1 MTPSRQLVLELP
13 HRAAFG
19 REDFL
24 VTDSNAAAVAM
35 IDRWPDWPAHGVV
48 LVGPSGSGKSH
59 LVEVWR
65 ARSQATRIA
74 ASELTLAMVPEIV
87 ASGAVAIED
96 APSEL
101 DEAALFH
108 LLNAARAEGAQVLI
122 TSEALP
128 LGWSLRIP
136 DLLSRLKA
144 LPVAQLGAPDDALLR
159 GVLVK
164 LFADRQL
171 AVEEAVISY
180 LLLRMP
186 RQLAAANAIVS
197 EIDRKALEEKAGV
210 TRPFVSRVLQ
220 GFTEPGFSDED

>member
-1 MTPSRQLVLELP
+1 MTPPRQLVLELP

-35 IDRWPDWPAHGVV
+35 IDRWPDWPAHGVL

-65 ARSQATRIA
+65 TRSRAKQIA
-74 ASELTLAMVPEIV
+74 AGELILAVVPEIV

-96 APSEL
+96 APRGL

-108 LLNAARAEGAQVLI
+108 LLNAARAENAQVLI
-122 TSEALP
+122 TSETLP
-128 LGWSLRIP
+128 QGWGLRIP

-171 AVEEAVISY
+171 GVEEAVISY
-180 LLLRMP
+180 LVLRMP

-197 EIDRKALEEKAGV
+197 EIDRKALEEKAAV
-210 TRPFVSRVLQ
+210 TRPFVARVLQ
-220 GFTEPGFSDED
+220 GFAEPGLFDGE